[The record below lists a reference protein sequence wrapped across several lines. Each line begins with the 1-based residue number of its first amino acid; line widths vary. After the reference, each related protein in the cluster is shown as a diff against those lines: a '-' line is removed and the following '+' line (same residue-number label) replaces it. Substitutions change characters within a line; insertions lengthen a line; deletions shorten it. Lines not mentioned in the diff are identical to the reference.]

1 MCYSYLKKLIDNS
14 SQMNEESMKLLQ
26 FVCWENPHSSSV
38 VLTEI
43 LWHIMYTYCQ
53 ELKFYLDL
61 LFIILSIEDSWQ
73 VLRIQNAMNGNGK
86 YYKILCNILVTVLL
100 TPNLSPKIGKVY
112 LTQYCATKIS
122 IKDDHINV

>member
-1 MCYSYLKKLIDNS
+1 MKKLIDNN
-14 SQMNEESMKLLQ
+14 SQINEENIKLLQ
-26 FVCWENPHSSSV
+26 FLCWENPQSSSV

-73 VLRIQNAMNGNGK
+73 FLRIQNAMNGNGK
-86 YYKILCNILVTVLL
+86 NC
-100 TPNLSPKIGKVY
+100 
-112 LTQYCATKIS
+112 
-122 IKDDHINV
+122 

>member
-1 MCYSYLKKLIDNS
+1 LKKLIDNN
-14 SQMNEESMKLLQ
+14 SQINEENIKLLQ
-26 FVCWENPHSSSV
+26 FLCWENPQSSSV

-73 VLRIQNAMNGNGK
+73 FLRIQNAMNGNGK
-86 YYKILCNILVTVLL
+86 YCKIIQHFIITLL
-100 TPNLSPKIGKVY
+100 TLNLFQKIEKVY
-112 LTQYCATKIS
+112 STQYCATKIS
-122 IKDDHINV
+122 IKDDHINVLKV

>member
-1 MCYSYLKKLIDNS
+1 MVCSIKKQKLKLFIHAVCAFFSYLKKLIDNS
-14 SQMNEESMKLLQ
+14 QMNEESMKMLQ
-26 FVCWENPHSSSV
+26 FVCWENPQSSSM

-61 LFIILSIEDSWQ
+61 LFVILSIEDSWQ

-86 YYKILCNILVTVLL
+86 YNEM
-100 TPNLSPKIGKVY
+100 
-112 LTQYCATKIS
+112 S
-122 IKDDHINV
+122 IKKMFNNTFNTKLNKKK